1 MPASRDP
8 SRLALTLAL
17 TLAAPALRAQ
27 DLCARCHTTLT
38 EPRLRAPVEAVA
50 DSVHRAAQVGCA
62 GCHGGRRGEPTVG
75 AHDPAAGFVAR
86 PSATEVVERCGS
98 CHADARFIRRQ
109 GASLHVDQ
117 LALFRQDPHGRAV
130 ARGVTNA
137 ASCVSCHGAH
147 DVRPSHDPSSR
158 TNRARV
164 EGLCG
169 GCHTAPSRADGSRET
184 PAALWHRSVHGEAQA
199 RGVANAPT
207 CATCHGRH
215 GERVEAGGAA
225 GACASCHAE
234 QARRSAQGPHGAAF
248 ARLGFGVCGPCHG
261 AHDVAPAAD
270 RLLGVGGDAA
280 CTRCHA
286 SGQRA
291 WETAQRLASLRDGA
305 LADVRRAGDALRRAR
320 EFGVEPAGA
329 AADQRAIL
337 AAESR
342 MRSVVH
348 GLDEAAM
355 AEAAQATRVV
365 AQRSERAARSALTR
379 RVGERRHWLYAL
391 GPLGALLALLLLKL
405 RGLERRP

>member
-8 SRLALTLAL
+8 ARLALTLAL
-17 TLAAPALRAQ
+17 VVAAPCLRAQ
-27 DLCARCHTTLT
+27 DLCARCHASLT
-38 EPRLRAPVEAVA
+38 EPRLRGPVAAVA
-50 DSVHRAAQVGCA
+50 DSAHRSPEVGCA
-62 GCHGGRRGEPTVG
+62 GCHGGLRGEPTVR

-86 PSATEVVERCGS
+86 PSPAEVVERCGS
-98 CHADARFIRRQ
+98 CHADARFVRRQ
-109 GASLHVDQ
+109 GASLQVDQ
-117 LALFRQDPHGRAV
+117 LALFRQDPHGRAL
-130 ARGVTNA
+130 ARGVTRA
-137 ASCVSCHGAH
+137 ASCASCHGTH
-147 DVRPSHDPSSR
+147 DVRPAHDPASR
-158 TNRARV
+158 THRARV
-164 EGLCG
+164 ADLCG
-169 GCHTAPSRADGSRET
+169 GCHAAPARADGSREA
-184 PAALWHRSVHGEAQA
+184 PAALWHRSVHGEALA
-199 RGVANAPT
+199 RGDARAPT
-207 CATCHGRH
+207 CASCHGRH

-225 GACASCHAE
+225 GACATCHAE
-234 QARRSAQGPHGAAF
+234 QAQRSAQGPHGAAF

-291 WETAQRLASLRDGA
+291 WSTAQRLALLRDEA
-305 LADVRRAGDALRRAR
+305 LADVRRAGDLVRRAR
-320 EFGVEPAGA
+320 EVGVEPAGA
-329 AADQRAIL
+329 AADERALL

-365 AQRSERAARSALTR
+365 AQRSARAARAALSR
-379 RVGERRHWLYAL
+379 RGAERMQWLRAL
-391 GPLGALLALLLLKL
+391 GPLGLLLALLLWKL